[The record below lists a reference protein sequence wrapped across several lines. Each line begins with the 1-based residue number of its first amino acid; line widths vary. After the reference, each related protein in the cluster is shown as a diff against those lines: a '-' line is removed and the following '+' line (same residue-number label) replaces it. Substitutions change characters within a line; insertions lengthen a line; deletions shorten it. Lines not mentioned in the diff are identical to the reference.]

1 TAHLP
6 SAANNSFWPEIY
18 TNMPIVD
25 EKRPHPYGDT
35 PSPKRFSTV
44 SPLDPEL
51 FASIDRFVDSLL
63 AGEVSGKYSPL
74 EVAQWL
80 DDLANNAARHLTEAE
95 EKVADRRGP

>member
-1 TAHLP
+1 
-6 SAANNSFWPEIY
+6 
-18 TNMPIVD
+18 MPIVD

-35 PSPKRFSTV
+35 PSPKRFSAV

-51 FASIDRFVDSLL
+51 FASIDEFAGSLL

-80 DDLANNAARHLTEAE
+80 DDLANGAARHLAVAE
-95 EKVADRRGP
+95 GKVADPRDPA